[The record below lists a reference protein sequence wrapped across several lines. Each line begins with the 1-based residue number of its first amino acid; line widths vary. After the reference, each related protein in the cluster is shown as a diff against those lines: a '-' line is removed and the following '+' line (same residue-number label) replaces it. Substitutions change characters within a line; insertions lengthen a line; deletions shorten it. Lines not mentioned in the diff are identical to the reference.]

1 MSEKK
6 YADDDP
12 ERTLVTLD
20 QLSQTIEVMTSV
32 VNRLRRHLSDQVKAQ
47 LESQIEAQ
55 EDVETLAALQ
65 NESPVQTA
73 TNESN
78 AETVSAQT
86 LHAGC
91 QKSEQELAREQERE
105 SFVVE
110 ISQQEIEPNRKST
123 KILH

>member
-12 ERTLVTLD
+12 ERTLITLD

-32 VNRLRRHLSDQVKAQ
+32 VNRLRRHLSDQIKAQ

-55 EDVETLAALQ
+55 VELESLASPAEGQDNAGVPVADEALQ
-65 NESPVQTA
+65 
-73 TNESN
+73 
-78 AETVSAQT
+78 SAN
-86 LHAGC
+86 
-91 QKSEQELAREQERE
+91 SEQNRESGKERE

-110 ISQQEIEPNRKST
+110 ISQQEVEPTRKST
-123 KILH
+123 KVLH

>member
-32 VNRLRRHLSDQVKAQ
+32 VNRLRRHLSDQIKAQ

-55 EDVETLAALQ
+55 EELEAIVAAQ
-65 NESPVQTA
+65 IDSE
-73 TNESN
+73 
-78 AETVSAQT
+78 AEAQ
-86 LHAGC
+86 
-91 QKSEQELAREQERE
+91 SVEQEQISAVDREQAQERE

-110 ISQQEIEPNRKST
+110 ISQQETEPVRKST
-123 KILH
+123 KTIH

>member
-32 VNRLRRHLSDQVKAQ
+32 VNRLRRHLSDQIKAQ

-55 EDVETLAALQ
+55 EELEALVAVQ
-65 NESPVQTA
+65 IESPVQAA
-73 TNESN
+73 TSEPN
-78 AETVSAQT
+78 ADPITQQVGTE
-86 LHAGC
+86 
-91 QKSEQELAREQERE
+91 KSEQERE

-110 ISQQEIEPNRKST
+110 ISQQEVEPTRKST
-123 KILH
+123 KTLH

>member
-1 MSEKK
+1 MKDKK

-32 VNRLRRHLSDQVKAQ
+32 VNRLRRHLSDQIKAQ
-47 LESQIEAQ
+47 LEAQ
-55 EDVETLAALQ
+55 EAADSLPAARSDSEDQ
-65 NESPVQTA
+65 ANAGAPATEKDAATA
-73 TNESN
+73 QQS
-78 AETVSAQT
+78 
-86 LHAGC
+86 HD
-91 QKSEQELAREQERE
+91 KKRE

-110 ISQQEIEPNRKST
+110 ISQQEIEPTRKST

>member
-32 VNRLRRHLSDQVKAQ
+32 VNRLRRHLSDQIKA
-47 LESQIEAQ
+47 QIEAQ
-55 EDVETLAALQ
+55 VELEALAAGQ
-65 NESPVQTA
+65 ATVESQQLSG
-73 TNESN
+73 E
-78 AETVSAQT
+78 
-86 LHAGC
+86 
-91 QKSEQELAREQERE
+91 KSEQERERE

-110 ISQQEIEPNRKST
+110 ISQQEIEPVRKST

>member
-1 MSEKK
+1 MTEKK

-32 VNRLRRHLSDQVKAQ
+32 VNRLRRHLSDQIKAQ
-47 LESQIEAQ
+47 LESQIETREELEA
-55 EDVETLAALQ
+55 LAVLKT
-65 NESPVQTA
+65 ESSVQT
-73 TNESN
+73 TSSESN
-78 AETVSAQT
+78 CE
-86 LHAGC
+86 
-91 QKSEQELAREQERE
+91 KSEKELARDRERE

-110 ISQQEIEPNRKST
+110 ISQQEIQPSRKSI

>member
-32 VNRLRRHLSDQVKAQ
+32 VNRLRRHLSDQIKAQ

-55 EDVETLAALQ
+55 AEFEALAAANIETPEQIAQ
-65 NESPVQTA
+65 NA
-73 TNESN
+73 TTVEADK
-78 AETVSAQT
+78 AEPPLADSVSSK
-86 LHAGC
+86 
-91 QKSEQELAREQERE
+91 QKRERE

-110 ISQQEIEPNRKST
+110 ISQQEAEPVRKST
-123 KILH
+123 KTLH

>member
-6 YADDDP
+6 YADDP

-32 VNRLRRHLSDQVKAQ
+32 VNRLRRHLSDQIKAQ

-55 EDVETLAALQ
+55 EELEALA
-65 NESPVQTA
+65 SVQTA
-73 TNESN
+73 TSGPN
-78 AETVSAQT
+78 AEAAAIESQQAS
-86 LHAGC
+86 GE
-91 QKSEQELAREQERE
+91 KSEQEKE

-110 ISQQEIEPNRKST
+110 ISQQEIEPVRKST
-123 KILH
+123 KTIH

>member
-1 MSEKK
+1 MTEKK

-32 VNRLRRHLSDQVKAQ
+32 VNRLRRHLSDQIKAQ
-47 LESQIEAQ
+47 LESQIEARK
-55 EDVETLAALQ
+55 ELEALAVLQ
-65 NESPVQTA
+65 IESPVQTA
-73 TNESN
+73 NRESN
-78 AETVSAQT
+78 GE
-86 LHAGC
+86 
-91 QKSEQELAREQERE
+91 KSDQELARDRERE

-110 ISQQEIEPNRKST
+110 ISQQEVGPSRKSI

>member
-32 VNRLRRHLSDQVKAQ
+32 VNRLRRHLSDQIKAQ

-55 EDVETLAALQ
+55 EDLEALIAAQIDGSVEESTDEPTAAKTQ
-65 NESPVQTA
+65 QGKN
-73 TNESN
+73 N
-78 AETVSAQT
+78 
-86 LHAGC
+86 
-91 QKSEQELAREQERE
+91 EQERE

-110 ISQQEIEPNRKST
+110 ISQQEVEPVRKST
-123 KILH
+123 KTLH

>member
-1 MSEKK
+1 MTEKK

-32 VNRLRRHLSDQVKAQ
+32 VNRLRRHLSDQIKAK
-47 LESQIEAQ
+47 LESQIEAGG
-55 EDVETLAALQ
+55 ELEALAALQ
-65 NESPVQTA
+65 IESPKQTA
-73 TNESN
+73 TSESN
-78 AETVSAQT
+78 GE
-86 LHAGC
+86 
-91 QKSEQELAREQERE
+91 KSEQELARNQERE

-110 ISQQEIEPNRKST
+110 ISQQEIEPSRKST

>member
-32 VNRLRRHLSDQVKAQ
+32 VNRLRRHLSDQIKAQ

-55 EDVETLAALQ
+55 EELEALATVQ
-65 NESPVQTA
+65 IESPVQTA
-73 TNESN
+73 TSESSGE
-78 AETVSAQT
+78 AVTVQQQKAS
-86 LHAGC
+86 GE
-91 QKSEQELAREQERE
+91 KSEQERTRERERE

-110 ISQQEIEPNRKST
+110 ISQQETEPVRKST

>member
-32 VNRLRRHLSDQVKAQ
+32 VNRLRRHLSEQIKF
-47 LESQIEAQ
+47 QIEAQ
-55 EDVETLAALQ
+55 EELEAFDATQ
-65 NESPVQTA
+65 IESPIQIVTSEPDAEKA
-73 TNESN
+73 T
-78 AETVSAQT
+78 T
-86 LHAGC
+86 
-91 QKSEQELAREQERE
+91 KSQQVAREQDRVREQRGE

-110 ISQQEIEPNRKST
+110 ISQQEVDFTPKST
-123 KILH
+123 KTLH

>member
-32 VNRLRRHLSDQVKAQ
+32 VNRLRRHLSDQIKF
-47 LESQIEAQ
+47 QIEAQ
-55 EDVETLAALQ
+55 EELEALAALQ
-65 NESPVQTA
+65 IESPVQTA
-73 TNESN
+73 TGESN
-78 AETVSAQT
+78 GE
-86 LHAGC
+86 
-91 QKSEQELAREQERE
+91 KSEQELQRDRKRE

-110 ISQQEIEPNRKST
+110 ISQQEIEPTRKST

>member
-32 VNRLRRHLSDQVKAQ
+32 VNRLRRHLSDQIKAQ
-47 LESQIEAQ
+47 IAAQ
-55 EDVETLAALQ
+55 EELSAAATASAEGSADSRG
-65 NESPVQTA
+65 NEPA
-73 TNESN
+73 TEAVPANSQQ
-78 AETVSAQT
+78 AKDS
-86 LHAGC
+86 
-91 QKSEQELAREQERE
+91 KRE

-110 ISQQEIEPNRKST
+110 INQQEVEPLRKST
-123 KILH
+123 KVLH

>member
-1 MSEKK
+1 MTEKK

-32 VNRLRRHLSDQVKAQ
+32 VNRLRRHLSDQIKAQ
-47 LESQIEAQ
+47 LESQSEVREELEA
-55 EDVETLAALQ
+55 LAALQ
-65 NESPVQTA
+65 IESPVQTA
-73 TNESN
+73 T
-78 AETVSAQT
+78 TVFNIE
-86 LHAGC
+86 
-91 QKSEQELAREQERE
+91 KSEQELARDRERE

-110 ISQQEIEPNRKST
+110 ISQQEIEPSRKST

>member
-86 LHAGC
+86 LHVGG

-110 ISQQEIEPNRKST
+110 ISQQEIEPTRKST

>member
-1 MSEKK
+1 MTEKK

-32 VNRLRRHLSDQVKAQ
+32 VNRLRRHLSDQIKAQ
-47 LESQIEAQ
+47 LESQSEVR
-55 EDVETLAALQ
+55 EELEVLAALQ
-65 NESPVQTA
+65 IEPPIQTA
-73 TNESN
+73 T
-78 AETVSAQT
+78 TVSNIE
-86 LHAGC
+86 
-91 QKSEQELAREQERE
+91 KSEQELARDRERE

-110 ISQQEIEPNRKST
+110 ISQQEIEPSRKST